1 VIDMPQFRYAF
12 QNYDKT
18 RHVRASI
25 REKDI
30 SHKHSREIA
39 VAIKGMSIEKARDF
53 LENVIAR
60 KEAVPYRR
68 YNMEV
73 AHRSNIRDGFFAGRF
88 PEKAAAEFLKL
99 LDNLESNAEY
109 KGMDLDRLRIVSAV
123 VHKGTKLQRFQ
134 PRAMGRSSPKYDILI
149 HVELVAQEARGEE

>member
-1 VIDMPQFRYAF
+1 VINMPQFGYAF

-30 SHKHSREIA
+30 SHKHAREIA
-39 VAIKGMSIEKARDF
+39 VAIKGRSIEKAREL

-60 KEAVPYRR
+60 KEAIPYRR
-68 YNMEV
+68 YNNEV

-88 PEKAAAEFLKL
+88 PKKASSEFLRI

-109 KGMDLDRLRIVSAV
+109 KGMDLDRLRIVSAA
-123 VHKGTKLQRFQ
+123 VHKGTKLKRFQ
-134 PRAMGRSSPKYDILI
+134 PRAMGRSSPKFDTLV
-149 HVELVAQEARGEE
+149 HVEIVAEEATNSR

>member
-1 VIDMPQFRYAF
+1 MIDMPHFGYAF

-18 RHVRASI
+18 KHVRASI

-39 VAIKGMSIEKARDF
+39 VAIKGMSIEKAREF
-53 LENVIAR
+53 LESVIAR
-60 KEAVPYRR
+60 KVAVPYRR

-88 PEKAAAEFLKL
+88 PQKAAHEFLKL

-123 VHKGTKLQRFQ
+123 THKGTKIKRFQ
-134 PRAMGRSSPKYDILI
+134 PRAMGRSSPKYDTLV
-149 HVELVAQEARGEE
+149 HVELVAQEVSAQ

>member
-1 VIDMPQFRYAF
+1 MPHYGYAF
-12 QNYDKT
+12 QNYEKT
-18 RHVRASI
+18 KHVRAAL

-39 VAIKGMSIEKARDF
+39 IAIKGMSIEKAREL

-60 KEAVPYRR
+60 REAIPYRR

-73 AHRSNIRDGFFAGRF
+73 AHRSNIRDGFFAGRY
-88 PEKAAAEFLKL
+88 PKKASNEFLRL

-109 KGMDLDRLRIVSAV
+109 KGMDLDRLRIVNVA
-123 VHKGTKLQRFQ
+123 VHKGTKLERFQ

-149 HVELVAQEARGEE
+149 HVEIVAQETAIEE